1 MTDLGS
7 NSNESLIAQY
17 EAGVANPGSDLTPWL
32 EARSHIEANSDLLT
46 DQQAQR
52 VGRADRALVQQA
64 DELASHV
71 AELPSRT
78 SHPNSEWWWHLD
90 AVAPVSSY
98 YATANPPSPRA
109 QTVSRI
115 IDAAIVILIIGVLGY
130 LLNQRFGFLQPAAA
144 PSSTPLP
151 TPTSTVAPT
160 VNPAAFDMTS
170 AKLFKAPGDVIEIMV
185 PDGWQTPPSQRPNT
199 FDFQYGD
206 PQAPTAFLEVR
217 INPATDFYK
226 GIDSTGKAN
235 SPETALAALIR
246 DNSTAQQG
254 TAGTKFSAVTDAT
267 LGKLAGKG
275 ITASVPAGAQ
285 NAAGEFDIRLAAA
298 PSGDKVIYVQA
309 SGNSALWPKAQPVLA
324 KMIDSLIVNAQN
336 IPTSTPTPTLH
347 PLLLTATALQNQIIA
362 LTPTNTPT
370 PASTA
375 LATQAVAP
383 NGTANP
389 AATLSG
395 TLSGTT
401 SATLS
406 ATGGATQAVAA
417 GGVGSTV
424 TTADGLQYVDTVIG
438 TGAVATSGK
447 NVQVNYTGKLTNG
460 TVFDSSIGR
469 APFTFLLG
477 TGQVIKGWDEGVAGM
492 KVGGKRTLTIPPALA
507 YGAQGQGGVIPPN
520 ATLVFDVELLD
531 VK

>member
-1 MTDLGS
+1 
-7 NSNESLIAQY
+7 
-17 EAGVANPGSDLTPWL
+17 
-32 EARSHIEANSDLLT
+32 
-46 DQQAQR
+46 
-52 VGRADRALVQQA
+52 
-64 DELASHV
+64 
-71 AELPSRT
+71 
-78 SHPNSEWWWHLD
+78 
-90 AVAPVSSY
+90 
-98 YATANPPSPRA
+98 
-109 QTVSRI
+109 
-115 IDAAIVILIIGVLGY
+115 
-130 LLNQRFGFLQPAAA
+130 
-144 PSSTPLP
+144 
-151 TPTSTVAPT
+151 
-160 VNPAAFDMTS
+160 
-170 AKLFKAPGDVIEIMV
+170 
-185 PDGWQTPPSQRPNT
+185 
-199 FDFQYGD
+199 
-206 PQAPTAFLEVR
+206 
-217 INPATDFYK
+217 
-226 GIDSTGKAN
+226 
-235 SPETALAALIR
+235 
-246 DNSTAQQG
+246 
-254 TAGTKFSAVTDAT
+254 
-267 LGKLAGKG
+267 
-275 ITASVPAGAQ
+275 
-285 NAAGEFDIRLAAA
+285 
-298 PSGDKVIYVQA
+298 
-309 SGNSALWPKAQPVLA
+309 
-324 KMIDSLIVNAQN
+324 MIDSLIVNAQN